1 MLERMPGFEPG
12 FVEAE
17 LLSSILSFRAKNIG
31 VRDAVSSK
39 LGIIAGEN
47 MGLVVLSC
55 CLF

>member
-1 MLERMPGFEPG
+1 MPGFEPG